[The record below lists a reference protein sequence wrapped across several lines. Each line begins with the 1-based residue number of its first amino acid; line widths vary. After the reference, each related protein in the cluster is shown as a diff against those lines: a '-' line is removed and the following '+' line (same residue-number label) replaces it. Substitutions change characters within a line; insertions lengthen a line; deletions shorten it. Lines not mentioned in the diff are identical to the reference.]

1 MRTGSAA
8 GLSLPRDQYTKPD
21 LTCGPPPVERGL
33 GFVPRCLV
41 LLAVRQHPLH
51 DAGADAELATD
62 SEHALACCGARGCVA
77 REVGRASCRS
87 PARASPA
94 LMRSRIMKD
103 GLLGLRIKR
112 ADLRPD
118 FNLAKSRPRVPYYRT
133 DDIKLNQ

>member
-41 LLAVRQHPLH
+41 LLGVRQHPLH

-62 SEHALACCGARGCVA
+62 SEMPLLAAELADALLVRSAEPPAVLLPALA
-77 REVGRASCRS
+77 
-87 PARASPA
+87 
-94 LMRSRIMKD
+94 
-103 GLLGLRIKR
+103 
-112 ADLRPD
+112 
-118 FNLAKSRPRVPYYRT
+118 PR
-133 DDIKLNQ
+133 